1 MLVFFVAVFLVGRSA
16 KKARAA
22 GSHPSAD
29 DRSPHP
35 GGIRVMALSLGVDWR
50 ARRDLQALLEHLAKT
65 GDMSRPKGRAD
76 ALREVTLALRRAEMA
91 WLYVAP
97 APVEAHSKSGAQRV
111 FTEKASDYRAR
122 FRRELVRNDQGEV
135 RTEVAPEMRAHAN
148 EGQGTVVVT
157 LVVAAKRDLTPVTSP
172 DAPNVRAALAA
183 LGSLHPNELIALEV
197 IWSPATEND
206 RMSTSEL
213 EQNYPEMRL
222 IDPNSIAGR
231 VFCVYC
237 SGPFPME
244 LLRCPHCGAPAT
256 DSQQSRTPPK

>member
-1 MLVFFVAVFLVGRSA
+1 MLFGFVWILFGF
-16 KKARAA
+16 ARAA
-22 GSHPSAD
+22 KKSRPNITSLDELAHH
-29 DRSPHP
+29 R
-35 GGIRVMALSLGVDWR
+35 GGFRVVALSLGVDWR

-135 RTEVAPEMRAHAN
+135 RTEAAPEMRAHAN

-157 LVVAAKRDLTPVTSP
+157 IVVASKRYLSPVTSP
-172 DAPNVRAALAA
+172 DAPNVRAALQA